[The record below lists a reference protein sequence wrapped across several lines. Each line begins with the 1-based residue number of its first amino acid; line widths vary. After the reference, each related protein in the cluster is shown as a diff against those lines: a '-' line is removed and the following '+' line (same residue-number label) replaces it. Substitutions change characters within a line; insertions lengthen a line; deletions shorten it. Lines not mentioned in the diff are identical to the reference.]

1 VAAHPGPLY
10 IDASAF
16 VKVYVPE
23 ADSRLVER
31 LMQGRRDLV
40 VSDLCITETIS
51 ALARQRREGLLGEGV
66 DQRAYLKILDHR
78 EAGLFLPAPLT
89 TATHREAERLL
100 LSIEGVALR
109 AADALNLALA
119 TTSEAAAIIAFDQ
132 RLRQA
137 AGRIGLAVLP
147 PAS

>member
-10 IDASAF
+10 VDASAF

-23 ADSRLVER
+23 PGSELVER
-31 LMQGRRDLV
+31 AMKGRRDLV

-51 ALARQRREGLLGEGV
+51 AIARQRREGRLGLGV
-66 DQRAYLKILDHR
+66 DQHAYRGILDDVD
-78 EAGLFLPAPLT
+78 AGLFLSAPLT
-89 TATHREAERLL
+89 AAVHREAERLL
-100 LSIEGVALR
+100 LSIDGVPLR

-119 TTSEAAAIIAFDQ
+119 TASEAAAIIAFDQ
-132 RLRQA
+132 RVRQA

-147 PAS
+147 PAI

>member
-1 VAAHPGPLY
+1 MAAPPGPLY

-16 VKVYVPE
+16 VKVYIPE
-23 ADSRLVER
+23 PDSHVVER

-51 ALARQRREGLLGEGV
+51 ALARQRRKGLLGEGV

-100 LSIEGVALR
+100 LSIEGVPLR

-119 TTSEAAAIIAFDQ
+119 TGAEAATMITFDG
-132 RLRQA
+132 RLA
-137 AGRIGLAVLP
+137 AVARRIGMAIAP
-147 PAS
+147 